1 MLGDGMGILYEV
13 MMAIGGGR
21 YRVEKFPA
29 EEYESE
35 EDQLEAMLD
44 LVRGCR
50 FSDTEYYV
58 FADNNLTDY

>member
-1 MLGDGMGILYEV
+1 
-13 MMAIGGGR
+13 MAIGGGR

-58 FADNNLTDY
+58 FANDNLTDY